1 MFDSTCLPLLKMAC
15 HNNVKTYNIF
25 YQKNYMFY
33 LAPFQ
38 STFNDTINS
47 YYIESGRTTMNYAK
61 KVVIF
66 ISCTSFHKEYL

>member
-1 MFDSTCLPLLKMAC
+1 
-15 HNNVKTYNIF
+15 
-25 YQKNYMFY
+25 MFY

-38 STFNDTINS
+38 STYNDTINS

-66 ISCTSFHKEYL
+66 ISCTFFHKEYLIRKEGSTKNIVYMLSLSLYSDTTLKFRV

>member
-1 MFDSTCLPLLKMAC
+1 
-15 HNNVKTYNIF
+15 
-25 YQKNYMFY
+25 MFY

-38 STFNDTINS
+38 STYNDTINS

-66 ISCTSFHKEYL
+66 ISCTFFHKEYLIRKKGSTKNILYMLSLSLYSDTTLKFRV

>member
-1 MFDSTCLPLLKMAC
+1 
-15 HNNVKTYNIF
+15 
-25 YQKNYMFY
+25 MFY

-66 ISCTSFHKEYL
+66 ISCTSFHKEDLIRKEGSTKNILYMLSLSLYSDTTLKFRA